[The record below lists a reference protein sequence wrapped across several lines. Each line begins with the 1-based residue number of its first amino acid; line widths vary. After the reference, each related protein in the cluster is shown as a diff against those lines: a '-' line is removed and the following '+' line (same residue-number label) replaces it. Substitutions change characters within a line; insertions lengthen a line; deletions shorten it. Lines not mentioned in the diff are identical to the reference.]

1 MLLSKTVNGIA
12 YKLSKSIEDEYIIT
26 YNNSGSDDADDGD
39 GDIEVFKTDDHTF
52 AMTVWEA
59 WLERYDEFKESID
72 VYEWMGHEFFQSNPH
87 LPSYEDL
94 LEN

>member
-1 MLLSKTVNGIA
+1 M
-12 YKLSKSIEDEYIIT
+12 
-26 YNNSGSDDADDGD
+26 
-39 GDIEVFKTDDHTF
+39 FKTDDHTF